1 MTPNGGKAFD
11 TVQMS
16 YSIGIDLGGTNIK
29 IVVVSADGDVLDYLT
44 CDTAD
49 SEGSWAQTIKTNL
62 LQIQSSRGATPCH
75 IGLAAPGL
83 AAKNGSSI
91 AYMQG
96 RLAGLQGFMWE
107 EFLESAASVVVLNDA
122 HAALLG
128 EVWQGAA
135 RGYRNVILLTL
146 GTGVGGAVLVDGRLI
161 KGQIGRAGHLGHTSV
176 NSDGAPDIVNTPGS
190 LEQMI
195 GNYNLSERSGG
206 RFTSTR
212 KLVEAHLAGDDEATT
227 IWLRSIHHL
236 AAAIASFINAFDPE
250 VVIIGGGIAQA
261 GDALFEPLRLDLD
274 RFEWRPMGHQVPVIA
289 AALGEKAG
297 AIGAAHQALLNDI
310 L

>member
-1 MTPNGGKAFD
+1 
-11 TVQMS
+11 MS

-29 IVVVSADGDVLDYLT
+29 IVVISNDGNVLHYLT

-49 SEGSWAQTIKTNL
+49 SEGSWAQTIKQNIDL
-62 LQIQSSRGATPCH
+62 IQQQRGQPPCH

-83 AAKNGSSI
+83 AARDGRSI
-91 AYMQG
+91 SYMQG
-96 RLAGLQGFMWE
+96 RLAGLQGFEWQD
-107 EFLESAASVVVLNDA
+107 FLKSPVVILNDA

-128 EVWQGAA
+128 EAWHGAA
-135 RGYRNVILLTL
+135 KGYRNAILLTL

-161 KGQIGRAGHLGHTSV
+161 KGQIGRAGHLGHVTV
-176 NSDGAPDIVNTPGS
+176 YSDGSPDIVNTPGS

-206 RFTSTR
+206 RFSSTR
-212 KLVEAHLAGDDEATT
+212 LLVEAHLRGENEATK

-236 AAAIASFINAFDPE
+236 AAAVASFINAFDPQI
-250 VVIIGGGIAQA
+250 VIVGGGIAQA
-261 GDALFEPLRLDLD
+261 GSALFDPLHKELD
-274 RFEWRPMGHQVPVIA
+274 RFEWRPLGHTVQVVP

-297 AIGAAHQALLNDI
+297 AIGAAYYAQRDALTRDTPPY
-310 L
+310 

>member
-1 MTPNGGKAFD
+1 
-11 TVQMS
+11 MS
-16 YSIGIDLGGTNIK
+16 YSIGVDLGGTNIK
-29 IVVVSADGDVLDYLT
+29 IVVVSDDGTVLDYLT

-62 LQIQSSRGATPCH
+62 RQIETRRGQAPKH
-75 IGLAAPGL
+75 IGVAAPGL
-83 AAKNGSSI
+83 AAKNGKSI

-107 EFLESAASVVVLNDA
+107 DFLQSSTPVVVLNDA

-135 RGYRNVILLTL
+135 HGYRDVILLTL
-146 GTGVGGAVLVDGRLI
+146 GTGVGGAVLIDGRLI
-161 KGQIGRAGHLGHTSV
+161 KGQIGRAGHLGHVSI

-195 GNYNLSERSGG
+195 GNYNLAQRSGG

-236 AAAIASFINAFDPE
+236 AAALTSFINAFDPE

-261 GDALFEPLRLDLD
+261 GPALFEPLQQNLD
-274 RFEWRPMGHQVPVIA
+274 RFEWRPLGHQVPVIA

-297 AIGAAHQALLNDI
+297 AIGAAYQALI

>member
-1 MTPNGGKAFD
+1 
-11 TVQMS
+11 MS
-16 YSIGIDLGGTNIK
+16 YSIGVDLGGTNIK
-29 IVVVSADGDVLDYLT
+29 IVVVSDDGTVLDYRT
-44 CDTAD
+44 CDTDD

-62 LQIQSSRGATPCH
+62 REIETGRCNAPGH
-75 IGLAAPGL
+75 IGVAAPGL
-83 AAKNGSSI
+83 AAKDGKSI

-96 RLAGLQGFMWE
+96 RLAGLQEFMWE
-107 EFLESAASVVVLNDA
+107 DFLQSSAPVVVLNDA

-135 RGYRNVILLTL
+135 KGYSNVILLTL
-146 GTGVGGAVLVDGRLI
+146 GTGVGGAVLIDGRLI
-161 KGQIGRAGHLGHTSV
+161 KGQIGRTGHLGHVSI
-176 NSDGAPDIVNTPGS
+176 NSDGALDIVNTPGS
-190 LEQMI
+190 LEQVI
-195 GNYNLSERSGG
+195 GNYNLSQRSGG

-212 KLVEAHLAGDDEATT
+212 KLVEAHLAGDDEATK

-261 GDALFEPLRLDLD
+261 GPALFEPLQQNLN

-297 AIGAAHQALLNDI
+297 AIGAARTDI

>member
-1 MTPNGGKAFD
+1 
-11 TVQMS
+11 MS
-16 YSIGIDLGGTNIK
+16 YSIGVDLGGTNIK
-29 IVVVSADGDVLDYLT
+29 IVVISNDGNVLEYLT

-49 SEGSWAQTIKTNL
+49 AEGSWARTIKQHIDL
-62 LQIQSSRGATPCH
+62 IQKQRRESPCH

-83 AAKNGSSI
+83 AAKDGRSI

-96 RLAGLQGFMWE
+96 RLQGLQGLVWQDV
-107 EFLESAASVVVLNDA
+107 LESPAPVVVLNDA

-128 EVWQGAA
+128 EAWQGAA
-135 RGYRNVILLTL
+135 KGYRNVILLTL
-146 GTGVGGAVLVDGRLI
+146 GTGVGGAVLVEGRLI
-161 KGQIGRAGHLGHTSV
+161 KGQIGRAGHLGHVTV
-176 NSDGAPDIVNTPGS
+176 NSDGGPDIVNTPGS

-195 GNYNLSERSGG
+195 GNYNVSERSEG

-212 KLVEAHLAGDDEATT
+212 LLVDAHLRGDTQATM

-250 VVIIGGGIAQA
+250 IVIIGGGIAQA
-261 GDALFEPLRLDLD
+261 GPALFDPLRKELD
-274 RFEWRPMGHQVPVIA
+274 RFEWRPLGHTVQVIP

-297 AIGAAHQALLNDI
+297 AIGAAYYAIQEAED
-310 L
+310 

>member
-1 MTPNGGKAFD
+1 
-11 TVQMS
+11 MS
-16 YSIGIDLGGTNIK
+16 YSLGVDLGGTNIK
-29 IVVVSADGDVLDYLT
+29 IVVIDNDGNVLEYLT
-44 CDTAD
+44 SDTSDA
-49 SEGSWAQTIKTNL
+49 EGSWAQTIKHQL
-62 LQIQSSRGATPCH
+62 ELIQNQRGASPCH

-83 AAKNGSSI
+83 AAKDGRSI

-96 RLAGLQGFMWE
+96 RLQGLQGFVWQD
-107 EFLESAASVVVLNDA
+107 FLEAPVVVLNDA

-128 EVWQGAA
+128 EVWHGAA
-135 RGYRNVILLTL
+135 KGFRNVILLTL

-176 NSDGAPDIVNTPGS
+176 NSEGTPDIVNTPGS

-212 KLVEAHLAGDDEATT
+212 KLVEAYLAGDDEAAA
-227 IWLRSIHHL
+227 IWLRSVSHL
-236 AAAIASFINAFDPE
+236 GAAVASFINAFDPE
-250 VVIIGGGIAQA
+250 IVIVGGGIAQA
-261 GDALFEPLRLDLD
+261 GPALFDPLRKVLD
-274 RFEWRPMGHQVPVIA
+274 RFEWRPLDHQVYVLP

-297 AIGAAHQALLNDI
+297 AIGAAYHAI
-310 L
+310 LEASRL